1 MLAVLVMIESVRL
14 SLDSIHSPGPGF
26 VPFFLGLSLA
36 VLSLL
41 SLLVPD
47 QQVKTEAF
55 WNNWERGRNVFFIF
69 AGLGI
74 YLLLLRSAG
83 FFIDTFLLMIYLM
96 KFSGEK
102 GYQRAIVTSALTMVF
117 IYFLFYKLLSIPLPK
132 GMVGV

>member
-1 MLAVLVMIESVRL
+1 MIESVRL
-14 SLDSIHSPGPGF
+14 SLDTIHNPGPGF

-36 VLSLL
+36 LLSLL
-41 SLLVPD
+41 SFMVSD
-47 QQVKTEAF
+47 RQVKPEAF
-55 WNNWERGRNVFFIF
+55 WNNLERGKSIFFIF

-74 YLLLLRSAG
+74 YLVLLNIAG
-83 FFIDTFLLMIYLM
+83 FFIDTLLLMIYLM

-102 GYQRAIVTSALTMVF
+102 GYKRTLVTSAVTMVF

>member
-1 MLAVLVMIESVRL
+1 MIESVRL
-14 SLDSIHSPGPGF
+14 SLDTIHNPGPGF

-36 VLSLL
+36 LLSLL
-41 SLLVPD
+41 SFMVPD
-47 QQVKTEAF
+47 RQVKPEAF
-55 WNNWERGRNVFFIF
+55 WNNLERGKSIFFIF

-74 YLLLLRSAG
+74 YLVLLSIAG

-102 GYQRAIVTSALTMVF
+102 GYKRALVTSALTMVF

>member
-14 SLDSIHSPGPGF
+14 SLDTIHSPGPGF

-55 WNNWERGRNVFFIF
+55 WNNWERGRNIFLIF

-83 FFIDTFLLMIYLM
+83 FFIGTFLLMIYLM

-102 GYQRAIVTSALTMVF
+102 GYKRAVVTSALTMVF
-117 IYFLFYKLLSIPLPK
+117 IYFLFYKLLSIPFPK